1 MEQGGLC
8 MKRLNDL
15 IVSIDI
21 GTSKISVLVA
31 QPIDNDTVEIIGVG
45 KSPSEGLSKG
55 VVVDIA
61 KTVQSIKLAVKEA
74 EIMAGCAIENAY
86 IGISGAH
93 IHSRNSHGVVAIK
106 RGEVTD
112 ADIAH
117 VIESAKAVPLE
128 QGQQILHVLPQYYTI
143 DGGDK
148 LIDPRG
154 MFGVRL
160 EAQVHIISGAIAS
173 VQNLIKCCESAGV
186 KVVDV
191 VLEQLASAYAVLSE
205 DERQLGVAMLD
216 IGGGTSDL
224 ALYQHGS
231 IRHTMVLPIAGNHFT
246 NDLAIG
252 LCITRN
258 DAERIKKTH
267 GVCYRSMGQEAQ
279 EIDVECVQGG
289 TRKTVSCDAIISILE
304 PRAAE
309 LLSLI
314 AENIEKSSMRSCMP
328 AGLVLTGGGSLLSGM
343 QELARDIFG
352 CSVRTAIPRLQ
363 HTGLESLNH
372 PMYATGY
379 GLLLYALKKYDTA
392 HMKGLNGPMVTRVFA
407 RMKSWVSDFF

>member
-1 MEQGGLC
+1 
-8 MKRLNDL
+8 MKRHNDTL
-15 IVSIDI
+15 VSIDI

-31 QPIDNDTVEIIGVG
+31 QPIDNENVEILGVG
-45 KSPSEGLSKG
+45 KSPSDGLSKG

-61 KTVQSIKLAVKEA
+61 KTVRSIKTAVKEA
-74 EIMAGCAIENAY
+74 ELMSGCSIQSAY

-93 IHSRNSHGVVAIK
+93 IHSRNSQGVVALK
-106 RGEVTD
+106 KGEVTD
-112 ADIAH
+112 VDIAR

-128 QGQQILHVLPQYYTI
+128 QGQQILHVLPQYYII

-148 LIDPRG
+148 LTDPRG

-160 EAQVHIISGAIAS
+160 EAQVHIITGAIAS
-173 VQNLIKCCESAGV
+173 VQNLIRCCESAGV
-186 KVVDV
+186 TVSDV
-191 VLEQLASAYAVLSE
+191 VLEQLASAYAVLSD
-205 DERQLGVAMLD
+205 DERHLGVGMLD

-224 ALYQHGS
+224 ALYQNGS
-231 IRHTMVLPIAGNHFT
+231 IRHTMVLPIAGAHFT

-252 LCITRN
+252 LCITRS
-258 DAERIKKTH
+258 DAERIKKEY
-267 GVCYRSMGQEAQ
+267 GVCYRPRSVETE
-279 EIDVECVQGG
+279 EIEVECVQGQKKK
-289 TRKTVSCDAIISILE
+289 RISTADIVTILE

-309 LLSLI
+309 LLSFIHDNVL
-314 AENIEKSSMRSCMP
+314 KYGMQSSMP
-328 AGLVLTGGGSLLSGM
+328 AGLVLTGGGSLLHGM
-343 QELARDIFG
+343 QELAGDIFG

-363 HTGLESLNH
+363 HTGLESLDH

-392 HMKGLNGPMVTRVFA
+392 HMQRLAGPMVTRVFA